1 MIKYGP
7 RTVAIQRWEWV
18 YSIPI
23 YNENGQHNFGN
34 HKTGDPTYKAE
45 KDVQSVVVA
54 LKKVNLSQAE
64 YSP

>member
-1 MIKYGP
+1 M
-7 RTVAIQRWEWV
+7 

-34 HKTGDPTYKAE
+34 QKTGDCTPKAE
-45 KDVQSVVVA
+45 KDNQNVVVA
-54 LKKVNLSQAE
+54 LNKVNLSQAE